1 MNVHM
6 DELALPKA
14 VLIFFVGGMVV
25 IALVAA
31 QYDVDVTEWTST
43 LSNVFV
49 PLFLIAVLITFVIA
63 GARAAAEV

>member
-14 VLIFFVGGMVV
+14 ILTLFVGGMVV
-25 IALVAA
+25 IALAAA

-49 PLFLIAVLITFVIA
+49 PLFLIAVLIAFVIA